1 MVRPIITGTANAD
14 WLHLQAAASA
24 MEVTSGAGDDGIFAG
39 AFDDLLRGGE
49 GNDLLWGNAGND
61 TILGEAGNDQAWG
74 GDGNDSLD
82 GGEGQDLLWGDAGND
97 TLRGGAGQDQ
107 LWGGE
112 GEDSL
117 DGGAGNDM
125 LWGGQGNDTLAL
137 GEGND
142 QAWGEDGNDRIA
154 TGTGN
159 DTVWAGQGDDSIDGG
174 AGDDSLTGE
183 AGNDTIL
190 AGEGRNIVSGGEG
203 QDSITA
209 GGGHDTITGDQ
220 GDDVIAA
227 GQGNNLVH
235 GGEGQDRITAGTG
248 NDTITGDQGNDVIDA
263 GAGDNTV
270 WSGQGD
276 DSVITGAGN
285 DEIGTDEGND
295 TVQSGAG
302 HDRVYGNG
310 GNDSIDAGE
319 GNDFVT
325 GDMGQDSINGGA
337 GNDSLFGGEGNDLI
351 IAGEG
356 ADRVQADGGNDT
368 VVHSRSAGG
377 GDFFNGGAG
386 FDTLAFDMTLADW
399 QDSAFQT
406 ELQGYLARLG
416 AGKTGLYS
424 FTSQGLQATNFE
436 AVGIKVDGQTLT
448 AADDAVTA
456 RADAFSVTEDAAS
469 LSGNLLANDTVAD
482 LVAKIEIIG
491 AASEGTLN
499 LGANGAF
506 TWAGGDAFQALKAGE
521 SRAVTF
527 SYRVT
532 DSDGDT
538 GTAEASI
545 TVQGQNDGPVAV
557 ADEGKTDE
565 DTATKI
571 DLLGNDSDVDGDA
584 LTLVGVSASEYG
596 ASIKIDGGAV
606 VYDPTASAK
615 LQALGAG
622 ETATDSFTYTV
633 RDANGAEVTQ
643 TVTITVGGLD
653 DKEEITGKLIA
664 SFEDGLG
671 KGWQDTGDVET
682 VKGGTEGKMAARLS
696 TDDAKDQKQVEGWL
710 QLGKGTL
717 DKLGYGDADEGSA
730 IRGKVELEEGQTLNF
745 DWLFGAAAKSG
756 GNDFAFVTLRHD
768 GENEVF
774 GLADVKAVGEGKN
787 SGWQSFSFK
796 ADEAGSYEIGIG
808 VMDVGSSDGHATLLL
823 DNIWIG

>member
-1 MVRPIITGTANAD
+1 MVRPIITGTALAD

-24 MEVTSGAGDDGIFAG
+24 MEVNAGAGNDGVFAG
-39 AFDDLLRGGE
+39 AFDDLIRGGA
-49 GNDLLWGNAGND
+49 GDDQLWGNAGHD
-61 TILGEAGNDQAWG
+61 SLLGEAGNDQAWG
-74 GDGNDSLD
+74 GEGDDSLDGGAGNDQLWGDAGRDTLIGGTGDDQLWGGEGNDSLD
-82 GGEGQDLLWGDAGND
+82 
-97 TLRGGAGQDQ
+97 GGAGQDQ
-107 LWGGE
+107 LWGG
-112 GEDSL
+112 
-117 DGGAGNDM
+117 
-125 LWGGQGNDTLAL
+125 QGDDTMAL

-142 QAWGEDGNDRIA
+142 QAWGEDGNDRIS

-174 AGDDSLTGE
+174 AGNDSLIGE
-183 AGNDTIL
+183 AGDDTIL
-190 AGEGRNIVSGGEG
+190 AGEGRNTVNGGEG

-209 GGGHDTITGDQ
+209 GAGNDILTGDN

-227 GQGNNLVH
+227 GNGANVVH

-248 NDTITGDQGNDVIDA
+248 NDTITGDNGNDVIDA
-263 GAGDNTV
+263 GAGNNTV

-276 DSVITGAGN
+276 DSVTTGAGN
-285 DEIGTDEGND
+285 DEIGTDEGHD
-295 TVQSGAG
+295 TVQSGG
-302 HDRVYGNG
+302 GNDRVYGNG
-310 GNDSIDAGE
+310 GNDSIEAGA

-337 GNDSLFGGEGNDLI
+337 GNDSLFGGEGNDRI
-351 IAGEG
+351 IAGAG

-368 VVHSRSAGG
+368 VVHTRSAGG

-406 ELQGYLARLG
+406 ELGSYLARLG
-416 AGKTGLYS
+416 AGKTGL
-424 FTSQGLQATNFE
+424 FDFASQGLKATNFE
-436 AVGIKVDGQTLT
+436 AVAITVDGVAMDLV
-448 AADDAVTA
+448 DDAVTA
-456 RADAFSVTEDAAS
+456 KADAFSVTEDAATV
-469 LSGNLLANDTVAD
+469 SGNLLANDSVAD
-482 LVAKIEIIG
+482 LVAKIEITS
-491 AASEGTLN
+491 AATAGTLT
-499 LGANGAF
+499 LGQNGAF
-506 TWAGGDAFQALKAGE
+506 TWDGGDAFQALAAGE
-521 SRAVTF
+521 SRVITF

-532 DSDGDT
+532 DMDGDT
-538 GTAEASI
+538 GAAQASI
-545 TVQGQNDGPVAV
+545 TVQGLNDGPTAM

-584 LTLVGVSASEYG
+584 LTLVGVSGSDYG
-596 ASIKIDGGAV
+596 AAIKIDGGAV
-606 VYDPTASAK
+606 VYDPSASAK

-643 TVTITVGGLD
+643 TVKITVAGLA
-653 DKEEITGKLIA
+653 DKVESVLVN
-664 SFEDGLG
+664 SFEEGLG
-671 KGWQDTGDVET
+671 KGWQDTGDAET

-710 QLGKGTL
+710 QLEKGTL
-717 DKLGYGDADEGSA
+717 DKFGFGDADEGSA
-730 IRGKVELEEGQTLNF
+730 IRGKVELEAGDTLNF

-768 GENEVF
+768 GENTVF
-774 GLADVKAVGEGKN
+774 GLADVKKVGEGKE
-787 SGWQSFSFK
+787 SGWQTFSFK
-796 ADEAGSYEIGIG
+796 AEEAGKYEIGIG
-808 VMDVGSSDGHATLLL
+808 VMDVGSSDGHSVLML